1 MSDTVDDWRA
11 LISEASKVQKK
22 INRVPNARVKSIPLR
37 EEARGLGRSFFQN
50 LQLGLIG
57 AGLEEEAQ
65 LLSDEFET
73 LIRLAEAESAKSKYA
88 AAFRVLREISP
99 DVVAKLER
107 DRRRSVKV
115 EVAITN
121 EDQRIIETLEGLVPS
136 AALSFRQAI
145 ADLADDS
152 RVSFR
157 GPALELREAFR
168 ETLDHLAPDADVEA
182 SDGYKREPDRK
193 GPTMKQKVRFIRKA
207 RGESK
212 SSGVVPEQTA
222 LTIDELVG
230 SLFRAVYDRS
240 SVAAHVGTER
250 KAVLQIKRYIVAI
263 LHEILEI

>member
-11 LISEASKVQKK
+11 LLSEALKVQKK
-22 INRVPNARVKSIPLR
+22 INRVPNVRVKSLPLR
-37 EEARGLGRSFFQN
+37 EEARGLGQSFFQN

-73 LIRLAEAESAKSKYA
+73 LIRLAEAESAKTKYA

-99 DVVAKLER
+99 DVVAKLEK
-107 DRRRSVKV
+107 DRGRAVKV

-136 AALSFRQAI
+136 AALSYRQAI
-145 ADLADDS
+145 ADLADDN

-168 ETLDHLAPDADVEA
+168 ETLDHLAPDADVEGA
-182 SDGYKREPDRK
+182 EGYKREPDRN

-207 RGESK
+207 RGQSK
-212 SSGVVPEQTA
+212 SSGAVPEQTA
-222 LTIDELVG
+222 MTIDELIG
-230 SLFRAVYDRS
+230 SLSRAVYDRS
-240 SVAAHVGTER
+240 SVATHVGTER
-250 KAVLQIKRYIVAI
+250 KAVLQIKRYVVAI
-263 LHEILEI
+263 LHEILEV